1 MSRTDAVT
9 VTTLVAV
16 DPGTAF
22 AVFTDEVDLWWRREP
37 RFRTGA
43 RPGAMR
49 FEPGAGGRLPR
60 LIEEGERGAIEIA
73 QATAWEP
80 PRRLV
85 VAWRAS
91 TRVLGAETEV
101 EVRFDPEGDATRV
114 TIEHRGWD
122 RVPAVHP
129 GRHGAMGLAFEGLVG
144 GFWGDLLTALRA
156 RAVTRPTGGT

>member
-1 MSRTDAVT
+1 MTSSTDAIV

-22 AVFTDEVDLWWRREP
+22 AVFTDEIDLWWRREP
-37 RFRTGA
+37 RFRAGA

-49 FEPGAGGRLPR
+49 FEPGAGRLPR
-60 LIEEGERGAIEIA
+60 LIEEADGGVIEVA
-73 QATAWEP
+73 QATAWDP

-85 VAWRAS
+85 VAWRGTTKVA
-91 TRVLGAETEV
+91 GAETEV

-122 RVPAVHP
+122 RVPAKHP
-129 GRHGAMGLAFEGLVG
+129 GRHGAAGLALEGLLG
-144 GFWGDLLTALRA
+144 GFWGDLLTALRS
-156 RAVTRPTGGT
+156 RATSR